1 MTNNAEGANEVS
13 NLPIEGVDLIHLRQF
28 AWAQAETF
36 TASTV
41 EDQIATARKIAE
53 FIQHG

>member
-41 EDQIATARKIAE
+41 EDQIETARKIAE